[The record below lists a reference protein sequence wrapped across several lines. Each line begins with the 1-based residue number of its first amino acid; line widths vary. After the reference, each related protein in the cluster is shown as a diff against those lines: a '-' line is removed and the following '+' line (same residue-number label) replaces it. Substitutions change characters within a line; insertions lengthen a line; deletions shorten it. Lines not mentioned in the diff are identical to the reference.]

1 MPSNINE
8 IIEIKKKDERFPQI
22 LREIHNCPE
31 QLYCRGNIE
40 LLNNNCFGVVGTRK
54 LTSYGKETAIMI
66 TRDLSHYFTIVSGLA
81 LGIDAV
87 AHRATLDAKEKT
99 IAVLGSGV
107 DDANIYPNTNFR
119 LAMDILANDGLI
131 ISEYAPGTH
140 ATEYTFPQR
149 NRIISGLSKGVLI
162 IEADKESG
170 SLITAQL
177 AVDQNRDVFAVPGSI
192 FSSKSLGPNKL
203 IQTGAKLVMSAGDIL
218 EEYNKNP
225 ELFEKKKMTIST
237 ENPVEKKILAILN
250 DSGKLHID
258 EIIRKSDEET
268 SVVVSALSMMEIR
281 GIIENIQNFFYRLKN

>member
-1 MPSNINE
+1 MLYP
-8 IIEIKKKDERFPQI
+8 IIEIKKRNTRFPRI
-22 LREIHNCPE
+22 LKEIHDCPE

-54 LTSYGKETAIMI
+54 LTSYGKETAMMI

-107 DDANIYPNTNFR
+107 DDANIYPNTNFK
-119 LAMDILANDGLI
+119 LAMDILDNNGLI
-131 ISEYAPGTH
+131 ISEYAPGMH
-140 ATEYTFPQR
+140 ATEFTFPQR

-170 SLITAQL
+170 SLITAKL

-203 IQTGAKLVMSAGDIL
+203 IQGGAKLVMSAGDIL

-225 ELFEKKKMTIST
+225 ELFDKQKMTIST

-281 GIIENIQNFFYRLKN
+281 GVIENIQNFFYKLKN

>member
-1 MPSNINE
+1 MTHGD
-8 IIEIKKKDERFPQI
+8 IIEIKKKDKRFPQI

-54 LTSYGKETAIMI
+54 LTNYGKETAIMI

-107 DDANIYPNTNFR
+107 DDANIYPNTNFK
-119 LAMDILANDGLI
+119 LAMDILDNDGLI

-140 ATEYTFPQR
+140 ATEFTFPQR
-149 NRIISGLSKGVLI
+149 NRIISGLSRGVLI

-177 AVDQNRDVFAVPGSI
+177 AVDQNRDVFAIPGSI

-203 IQTGAKLVMSAGDIL
+203 IQGGAKLVMSAGDIL

-225 ELFEKKKMTIST
+225 ELFDKQKMTIST
-237 ENPVEKKILAILN
+237 ENPIEKKILAILN
-250 DSGKLHID
+250 ENGKSHID
-258 EIIRKSDEET
+258 EIIRQSGEET
-268 SVVVSALSMMEIR
+268 SVVISALSMMEIR
-281 GIIENIQNFFYRLKN
+281 GVIENIQNFFYKLK

>member
-1 MPSNINE
+1 MPYDPNE
-8 IIEIKKKDERFPQI
+8 IIEIKKKDKRFPQI
-22 LREIHNCPE
+22 LREIHSCPE

-40 LLNNNCFGVVGTRK
+40 LLNSNCFGVVGTRK
-54 LTSYGKETAIMI
+54 LTSYGKETAVMI

-81 LGIDAV
+81 LGIDAI

-99 IAVLGSGV
+99 IAVLGSGI
-107 DDANIYPNTNFR
+107 DDPLISPFSNFK
-119 LAMDILANDGLI
+119 LAMDILDNDGLI
-131 ISEYAPGTH
+131 ISEYAPGTPALPH
-140 ATEYTFPQR
+140 NFPQR

-170 SLITAQL
+170 SLITAKL
-177 AVDQNRDVFAVPGSI
+177 AVDQNRDVFAIPGSI

-225 ELFEKKKMTIST
+225 ELFDKQKMTIST

-250 DSGKLHID
+250 ESGKLHID

-268 SVVVSALSMMEIR
+268 SAVVSALSMMEIR
-281 GIIENIQNFFYRLKN
+281 GIIENIQNFYYRLK